1 MIPTPKLDDRTFKD
15 IVEEAV
21 RLIPQ
26 YCPEWTNYNPSDPGI
41 TLIEL
46 FAWMTEM
53 VLYRLNRVPDK
64 NYLSFLNL
72 LGIRLKPPQPAR
84 AVVTFQMSDKGDHVN
99 VPRGT
104 PIATKPSADGRIQSF
119 ETEHDCLVVRN
130 RIAKCFS
137 QYGKAFS
144 DHTRSVEAAV
154 ADGFDPFAG
163 SVVAERYLYGGGR
176 SLEALT
182 EGASLRVRLRCPHP
196 NASDLLDLLDWET
209 FDGQRWNVVVPLD
222 MESDAESVVLPA
234 PRTIE
239 PATVNEV
246 KSHFVRARLVDVPS
260 SPEITVVDTIA
271 GAIKVTG
278 EGLLPDQLLT
288 HTTEG
293 LFIAS
298 DVGRRFHPLGK
309 EPRADS
315 ELYIR
320 ADRALSHKGALVRL
334 DVAVETNDRDRP
346 NASQGLIVRW
356 EYYNAKA
363 KKWRLLGRV
372 DHAEGKVETAEGASF
387 VDTTACMT
395 RSGVVSFTV
404 PDDLSRADV
413 NGTEGW
419 WVRCRVEA
427 GDYGVPGTYELDGD
441 RWVFRENRPLRP
453 PIVRELTVRFEEREH
468 PFDIVLAEN
477 DGVFSDFSELSQVEY
492 KPFQPLSPVAEA
504 SPTLY
509 LGLDDSFPNEEVA
522 IYFQL
527 REESGVRDPFT
538 GAERGAPVVVVWEY
552 FNGRAWQNLFPQD
565 ETRGFL
571 HSGFV
576 RFVGPVDFRK
586 CKRFGENLYFLRAR
600 LEMGGYVEPPRIRRA
615 LLNSAYASHLTTFGE
630 TVVGSSQGTP
640 SQSFK
645 LPRGPILPGQQIAV
659 VERERPTEADALAI
673 RDEEGDDALR
683 EDAGGEGWRVR
694 WHEVEDLWE
703 SPPSGRHYVKDIVS
717 GEIRF
722 GDGIHG
728 MIPPKGD
735 RNVRLARFQVG
746 GGMDG
751 NVAAGSLAVLKQSLT
766 FIEGVT
772 NLMPAGGGSDMETV
786 EEVKA
791 RAPHIFRS
799 RFRAVTAEDFEWIA
813 RQAST
818 SVARARCIP
827 CRDREGEVTV
837 VLVPKVAEDAA
848 GDGEQTKP
856 MPSTELMRRVKQELD
871 AHKLVST
878 VVHVVR
884 PKYRNLAI
892 SVTVIRQPAGSAEA
906 VKADITRKVR
916 EFLHPLRGGKNRRGW
931 PFGRPVSKVDVYH
944 VVEEVGGV
952 DFVDRVD
959 MKDLDAGTDLD
970 FVRLGDDE
978 LPFVMSV
985 DVIERSHER
994 IL

>member
-15 IVEEAV
+15 IVEEAI

-46 FAWMTEM
+46 FAWMMEM

-72 LGIRLKPPQPAR
+72 LGIRLRPPQPAR
-84 AVVTFQMSDKGDHVN
+84 AVVTFQMSDKGDHVT

-104 PIATKPSADGRIQSF
+104 TILTKPAPDGRVLSF

-130 RIAKCFS
+130 KIVKCFS

-144 DHTRSVEAAV
+144 DYSAQI
-154 ADGFDPFAG
+154 DNPDPGGFDPFAG
-163 SVVAERYLYGGGR
+163 SVVAERYLYLGGK
-176 SLEALT
+176 SLESWT
-182 EGASLRVRLRCPHP
+182 EGSSLRIRLRCPHP
-196 NASDLLDLLDWET
+196 NASDLLDLLDWEA
-209 FDGQRWNVVVPLD
+209 FDGQRWNPVVPLD
-222 MESDAESVVLPA
+222 AESDAESVVLPA
-234 PRTIE
+234 PRQQEQT
-239 PATVNEV
+239 TVNEI
-246 KSHFVRARLVDVPS
+246 SSYFVRARLVDVPA

-271 GAIKVTG
+271 GAVKVTG

-288 HTTEG
+288 HTLEG
-293 LFIAS
+293 LFIAG
-298 DVGRRFHPLGK
+298 DPGRRVQPFGK
-309 EPRADS
+309 EPKADS
-315 ELYIR
+315 EFYIR
-320 ADRALSHKGALVRL
+320 SDRALAHKGALVRL
-334 DVAVETNDRDRP
+334 DIALEGGDKERP
-346 NASQGLIVRW
+346 NASPELILRW

-363 KKWRLLGRV
+363 KKWRLLGRSV
-372 DHAEGKVETAEGASF
+372 LADGKVESAEGASF
-387 VDTTACMT
+387 MDTTACLT
-395 RSGVVSFTV
+395 RSGIVSFTV
-404 PDDLSRADV
+404 PEDLSVVEV
-413 NGTEGW
+413 NGNEGYFI
-419 WVRCRVEA
+419 RCRIEA
-427 GDYGVPGTYELDGD
+427 GDYGVPGTYELDQD
-441 RWVFRENRPLRP
+441 RWVFRDPRPLRP
-453 PIVRELTVRFEEREH
+453 PVVRELFVRFEEREH
-468 PFDIVLAEN
+468 PFDYVLAEN
-477 DGVFSDFSELSQVEY
+477 DGVFSDFSEIAQVEY

-509 LGLDDSFPNEEVA
+509 LGFEDSFPNEEVA
-522 IYFQL
+522 IYFQM
-527 REESGVRDPFT
+527 REESGVRDPFSQ
-538 GAERGAPVVVVWEY
+538 AERGAPVVVVWEY
-552 FNGRAWQNLFPQD
+552 FNGRTWQNLFPQD

-576 RFVGPVDFRK
+576 RFIGPVDFRK
-586 CKRFGENLYFLRAR
+586 CKRFGENLYYLRAR
-600 LEMGGYVEPPRIRRA
+600 LEMGGYVEPPRIRRV
-615 LLNSAYASHLTTFGE
+615 LLNSAYVSNLTTFDE
-630 TVVGSSQGTP
+630 TVIGSSQGTP
-640 SQSFK
+640 SQVFK
-645 LPRGPILPGQQIAV
+645 LPPGPVLPGQQLV
-659 VERERPTEADALAI
+659 VIEREMPSEAEALVI
-673 RDEEGDDALR
+673 REEEGDSAIR
-683 EDAGGEGWRVR
+683 EDPAVGGIRVR

-703 SPPSGRHYVKDIVS
+703 SPPNARHYVKDIVS

-735 RNVRLARFQVG
+735 RNIRLERFQVG
-746 GGMDG
+746 GGVEG
-751 NVAAGSLAVLKQSLT
+751 NVAAGSICVLKQSLT

-772 NLMPAGGGSDMETV
+772 NLMPAGGGADMETV

-837 VLVPKVAEDAA
+837 VVVPKVAEEA
-848 GDGEQTKP
+848 GGEWVRP

-878 VVHVVR
+878 IVHVVR
-884 PKYRNLAI
+884 PRYRNLAI
-892 SVTVIRQPAGSAEA
+892 TVTVIRQSAGSAEA
-906 VKADITRKVR
+906 VKAEITRRVC

-931 PFGRPVSKVDVYH
+931 PFGRPVSKVDIYH

-959 MKDLDAGTDLD
+959 IKDLDAGVDVD
-970 FVRLGDDE
+970 FVRLADDE
-978 LPFVMSV
+978 LPFVASV
-985 DVIERSHER
+985 EVFERAHER
-994 IL
+994 IQ